1 MKSLNFSISIVCHKL
16 LKYKPCYHLSSKMFD
31 IVTLK
36 LLPTSFSEKIQG
48 EKVKVWYSENEAKQN
63 WYRLPTS
70 SIIKILEN
78 FKTTTKKKWQAF
90 IDFFVHLSRK
100 VYTSISILRK
110 MFPFLIAWLFGDGYK
125 WRVDC
130 LQMFKRISHV
140 SHIFEKF

>member
-48 EKVKVWYSENEAKQN
+48 EKVKIWYSENEAKQN

-70 SIIKILEN
+70 SIIKLLED
-78 FKTTTKKKWQAF
+78 FKKKMAGF
-90 IDFFVHLSRK
+90 YRFFRP
-100 VYTSISILRK
+100 SISKSLHVY
-110 MFPFLIAWLFGDGYK
+110 FNPSQNVSLSYCLIVW
-125 WRVDC
+125 WW
-130 LQMFKRISHV
+130 LQMKGQLLANV
-140 SHIFEKF
+140 